1 MTSSKK
7 DTQLKRTFMK
17 DEAYNEL
24 QKWIITGKL
33 KPGTKLRDQ
42 DLSDTLGISRTPIRE
57 ALLRLEN
64 DGLVVTKANRW
75 TLVSPID
82 LEEAEN
88 IYSIVWTLEALAM
101 KQAFPHFT
109 LKDID
114 ELERYNENLNKVMKT
129 GNQIAKLQA
138 DNEFH
143 NKILQLSHNL
153 ELPKLLS
160 SLKLRIKRIEIHY
173 FNEVDRM
180 NASYEEHQKIIDL
193 LRKKDMELA
202 IEAIKSNWKN
212 SLKSI
217 QQFTEEYIDGLD

>member
-1 MTSSKK
+1 MTSSKN
-7 DTQLKRTFMK
+7 DTQLKRSFMK

-24 QKWIITGKL
+24 RKWIITGKL
-33 KPGTKLRDQ
+33 QPGTKLRDQ

-75 TLVSPID
+75 TLVSPIN

-101 KQAFPHFT
+101 EQAFPYFT

-114 ELERYNENLNKVMKT
+114 ELERYNENLNKIMKT

-160 SLKLRIKRIEIHY
+160 SLKLRIQRIEIHY
-173 FNEVDRM
+173 FNEIDRM
-180 NASYEEHQKIIDL
+180 NTSYEEHKKIIDL
-193 LRKKDMELA
+193 LRKKNMYLA

-212 SLKSI
+212 SLESI
-217 QQFTEEYIDGLD
+217 QQFTDDSI